1 MINMSNHNLSANKL
15 TRTTAN
21 ECRPVCIWLTGLS
34 GSGKSTIASILQRRL
49 NDDRYNSY
57 VLDGDRLR
65 GGINVDLG
73 FEDDDRKESVRRTA
87 EIARLMVDAGL
98 IVIVALISPFMADRA
113 LARSLF
119 NNQEFIEVFID
130 ASISECIRRD
140 SKGLYAKALS
150 GQLQNFTGISSE
162 YEPPESPDV
171 HIYTETESPSE
182 GVHKLFKALKCR

>member
-1 MINMSNHNLSANKL
+1 MSNQNLSANKL
-15 TRTTAN
+15 TRTSPNAY
-21 ECRPVCIWLTGLS
+21 RPICVWLTGLS
-34 GSGKSTIASILQRRL
+34 GSGKSTIASLLQRRL
-49 NDDRYNSY
+49 NDEGFNIF

-98 IVIVALISPFMADRA
+98 IIIVALISPFRADRA

-119 NNQEFIEVFID
+119 NNEEFIEVFID
-130 ASISECIRRD
+130 ASIEECIRRD

-150 GQLQNFTGISSE
+150 GQLQNFTGISSL
-162 YEPPESPDV
+162 YEPPVSPDV
-171 HIYTETESPSE
+171 HVSTEIESPKE
-182 GVHKLFKALKCR
+182 IVDKLLQVLRVNLC